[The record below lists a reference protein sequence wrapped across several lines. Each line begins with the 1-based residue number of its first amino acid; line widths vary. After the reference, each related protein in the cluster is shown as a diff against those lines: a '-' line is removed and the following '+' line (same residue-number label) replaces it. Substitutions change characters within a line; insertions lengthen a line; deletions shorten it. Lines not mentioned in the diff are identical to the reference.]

1 MILVVAEQREG
12 KLNRASWEAIAGA
25 QLLRGHTL
33 EDSVQHGLLWSV
45 ITAAVFTGVRIYKSR
60 RGQYCAV
67 CGDTPATPA
76 PAEGDRPAVDGYAS
90 GVQGWDVSCAAD
102 L

>member
-1 MILVVAEQREG
+1 MSTGFWIRRFAVVLAG
-12 KLNRASWEAIAGA
+12 AFVIIAGA

-76 PAEGDRPAVDGYAS
+76 PAEGDRPA
-90 GVQGWDVSCAAD
+90 
-102 L
+102 